1 MNKVRIKYNPY
12 LVETEFLLD
21 NRAVD
26 NNSNFYYMQNGIRL
40 QEWIEPIGDWKGIF
54 REIFEYFNSSE
65 KLYLA

>member
-26 NNSNFYYMQNGIRL
+26 NNSNFY
-40 QEWIEPIGDWKGIF
+40 
-54 REIFEYFNSSE
+54 
-65 KLYLA
+65 